1 LSHTA
6 PETGRG
12 RRGDGDTALL
22 FLLHPVHGGGA
33 IMDLSDLVGDT
44 GVEEHTLGGSRFT
57 GIDMRHDANIT
68 IALDWS
74 FPCHVTNLF
83 VKELELG

>member
-1 LSHTA
+1 
-6 PETGRG
+6 
-12 RRGDGDTALL
+12 
-22 FLLHPVHGGGA
+22 
-33 IMDLSDLVGDT
+33 MDLSDLVGDT

-83 VKELELG
+83 VKELSWG